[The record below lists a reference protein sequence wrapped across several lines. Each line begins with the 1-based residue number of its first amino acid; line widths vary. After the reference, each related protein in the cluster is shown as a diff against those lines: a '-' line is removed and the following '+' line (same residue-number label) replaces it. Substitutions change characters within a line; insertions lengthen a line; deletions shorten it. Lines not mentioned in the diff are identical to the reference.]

1 MSRRDDF
8 WVYICDRRH
17 YLWLLLMVLLFFLIL
32 DAYALAFGDPGSA
45 AWVVA
50 QLNLALIL
58 GTGAVAGGMYW
69 KCARAAR
76 KRY

>member
-8 WVYICDRRH
+8 WEFFCDRRH

-32 DAYALAFGDPGSA
+32 DLYALVFGDPGSA

-50 QLNLALIL
+50 QLNLILIV

-69 KCARAAR
+69 NCVRRAN